1 MMIDDLV
8 AWRDECIVVLKKRS
22 KAAQEIFKCIRS
34 GKDER

>member
-22 KAAQEIFKCIRS
+22 KAAQEILERVRS